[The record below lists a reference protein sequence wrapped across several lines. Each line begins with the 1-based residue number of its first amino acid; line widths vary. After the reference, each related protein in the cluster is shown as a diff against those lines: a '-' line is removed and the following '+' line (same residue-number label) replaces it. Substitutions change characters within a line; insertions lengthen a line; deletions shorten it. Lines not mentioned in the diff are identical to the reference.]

1 MGVYADLADLLS
13 ALCAGLQDMG
23 LWQEQS
29 PSAEA
34 LASTEPFA
42 VDQLAFNQ
50 WLQFIF
56 VPRFNHLVASQSP
69 LPDSCS
75 IAPMAEE
82 FFKGQKNL
90 DAQKS
95 AALLVHL
102 AALDRLVTR
111 N

>member
-1 MGVYADLADLLS
+1 MPVYNELADLLADIS
-13 ALCAGLQDMG
+13 AGLQAMD
-23 LWQEQS
+23 LWQEQP

-42 VDQLAFNQ
+42 VDQLSFNQ

-56 VPRFNHLVASQSP
+56 VPRMHQVIASQSP
-69 LPDSCS
+69 LPERCS

-82 FFKGQKNL
+82 FFNQQQNL
-90 DAQKS
+90 DPQKS
-95 AALLVHL
+95 ATMLEYL
-102 AALDRLVTR
+102 AALDLLITQ

>member
-1 MGVYADLADLLS
+1 MDIFGELGQLLADIS
-13 ALCAGLQDMG
+13 TELQAMG
-23 LWQEQS
+23 LWQEHP
-29 PSAEA
+29 PSAAA

-42 VDQLAFNQ
+42 LDMLLFSQ

-56 VPRFNHLVASQSP
+56 VPRIQQIIAAQAS
-69 LPDSCS
+69 LPENCS

-82 FFKGQKNL
+82 FFNQQQNL
-90 DAQKS
+90 DPQKS

-102 AALDRLVTR
+102 AALDRLITQ